1 MCFKTRRVRTRDFT
15 VYIFFTETETF
26 GLRSVIFHRSGS
38 KVEDCHL
45 TFWYVPN
52 NDELKQMKIERRK
65 KKKYPNLQDGILRN
79 NRKLIHLKT
88 TGLCCWRFHTM
99 SNYRGNSEDICPG
112 FEGLPRFLPQSVKTI
127 SCDSSSY
134 C

>member
-1 MCFKTRRVRTRDFT
+1 M
-15 VYIFFTETETF
+15 YNIFTETETF
-26 GLRSVIFHRSGS
+26 GVRSVIFHRTGS

-65 KKKYPNLQDGILRN
+65 KKKFPNLQDGILRN
-79 NRKLIHLKT
+79 DRKLIHLKT

-112 FEGLPRFLPQSVKTI
+112 FEGLPRFVPQSVKTI